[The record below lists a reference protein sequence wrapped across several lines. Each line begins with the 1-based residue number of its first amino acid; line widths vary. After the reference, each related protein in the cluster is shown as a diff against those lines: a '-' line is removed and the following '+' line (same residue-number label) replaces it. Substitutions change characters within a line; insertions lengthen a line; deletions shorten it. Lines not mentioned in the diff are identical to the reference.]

1 MFALLTL
8 DVARD
13 AVAAQFTYG
22 APLSSVVTREV
33 PAPRAPRARTAAAGL
48 LHRVADALT
57 PAEPSPAR

>member
-1 MFALLTL
+1 MYALPTL

-22 APLSSVVTREV
+22 EPLSTVVTREV
-33 PAPRAPRARTAAAGL
+33 PAPRAPRTRAAAAGL
-48 LHRVADALT
+48 LHRVADALA